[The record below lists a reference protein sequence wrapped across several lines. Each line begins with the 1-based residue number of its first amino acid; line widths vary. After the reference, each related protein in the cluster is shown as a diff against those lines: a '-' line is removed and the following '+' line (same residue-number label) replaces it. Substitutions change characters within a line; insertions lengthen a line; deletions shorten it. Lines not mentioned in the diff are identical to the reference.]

1 MLAQL
6 LPHEF
11 GAGPLRQGE
20 HLQQVT
26 AANVEFVSPALNG
39 QLELAVVGIQHR
51 YEFRRPASLPAD
63 EQFDFARAGFGGTL
77 AGDQCHRAAPAHPK
91 TDAASSLCPTA

>member
-20 HLQQVT
+20 HLQQIT
-26 AANVEFVSPALNG
+26 MANVEFVSPALNG
-39 QLELAVVGIQHR
+39 QLELAMAGIQHR
-51 YEFRRPASLPAD
+51 DEFRRRAFLPAD
-63 EQFDFARAGFGGTL
+63 QQFDFARAGFGGTL
-77 AGDQCHRAAPAHPK
+77 PCDRCYRAAPAHPE
-91 TDAASSLCPTA
+91 TDAASSRCPTA